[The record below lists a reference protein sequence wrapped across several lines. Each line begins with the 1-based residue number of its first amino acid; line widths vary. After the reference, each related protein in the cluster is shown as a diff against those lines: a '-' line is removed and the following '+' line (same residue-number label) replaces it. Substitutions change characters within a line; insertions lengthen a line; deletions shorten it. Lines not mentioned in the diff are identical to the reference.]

1 MSDTHCRYAFR
12 VHGDVVKITK
22 PILQALEG
30 RKELFA
36 SFHRPL
42 GREQCSEELC
52 CIAQLFCLD
61 PQLVAVARIEP
72 TKHSP
77 PLANLAPAS
86 RQLLR
91 GEHLDREVPLL
102 MDEIVLRARPYASL

>member
-12 VHGDVVKITK
+12 VHGDVVKVAK

-42 GREQCSEELC
+42 GREQSGEEFR

-61 PQLVAVARIEP
+61 AELCPLIPQRQTFVRA
-72 TKHSP
+72 
-77 PLANLAPAS
+77 LAYNPIGGP
-86 RQLLR
+86 Q
-91 GEHLDREVPLL
+91 VK
-102 MDEIVLRARPYASL
+102 